1 MVVMTPP
8 YGVNPAVDVS
18 LAAGIVSVAENE
30 PPTFLKPI
38 DIFDAAPDI
47 DKAFFLRAKLGS
59 PRRGKGSRSSLHFSF
74 RQQDNAG
81 VSDLH
86 AIKIIQVAVVGPFDL
101 DFIAEIVGW
110 QVSYI
115 HEGQMSDDIGLV
127 LHDVNAER
135 ITLTY
140 ARRRIL
146 ASLIWRRAM
155 QARMTVKAAMKNV
168 ATARISLWKVLIVFQ
183 KSFKVTKITSG
194 MDITRDLPAELVC
207 AQSTNWPSRR
217 GSSGA
222 WRKKKGKATLI
233 PDIPDRLPR
242 DPAAPASPKIPVP
255 AAAGPPAVAAGAPAV
270 ARGYLT

>member
-1 MVVMTPP
+1 LLVGAPRFELGTPSPPDCEHTTAATQPYGAALVAVVVMVVMTPP

-59 PRRGKGSRSSLHFSF
+59 PRRGKGPRSSLNFSF

-135 ITLTY
+135 FNADVCAVKDSGIFN
-140 ARRRIL
+140 L
-146 ASLIWRRAM
+146 AS
-155 QARMTVKAAMKNV
+155 
-168 ATARISLWKVLIVFQ
+168 S
-183 KSFKVTKITSG
+183 
-194 MDITRDLPAELVC
+194 D
-207 AQSTNWPSRR
+207 
-217 GSSGA
+217 
-222 WRKKKGKATLI
+222 
-233 PDIPDRLPR
+233 
-242 DPAAPASPKIPVP
+242 AS
-255 AAAGPPAVAAGAPAV
+255 
-270 ARGYLT
+270 

>member
-1 MVVMTPP
+1 VLILLVGAPRFELGTPSPPDCEHTTAAAQPQGAPLVAVVVMVVMTPP

-194 MDITRDLPAELVC
+194 IGHHPRSARRACLRSKYQLAE
-207 AQSTNWPSRR
+207 PSREFR
-217 GSSGA
+217 G
-222 WRKKKGKATLI
+222 
-233 PDIPDRLPR
+233 
-242 DPAAPASPKIPVP
+242 
-255 AAAGPPAVAAGAPAV
+255 VA
-270 ARGYLT
+270 